1 MRKILAVVKREYL
14 QIVRTKGFI
23 IGTVLGPVFMSLML
37 IVPIVLSVMTVEQQ
51 ETIAVL
57 DASGEVYSGLEKKL
71 NDVRLKDG
79 SLRYILEEY
88 RMSDDLAELRERL
101 NQKVLKKELSG
112 YLYLPANIASAGG
125 AEFVSENVSDFEK
138 TQNIRSALNSVIIEE
153 RLKGAAIDPQLVGSL
168 MMPVSLTTH
177 KVTTR
182 GVEEDTGGTFL
193 ISYFLVL
200 ILYMTLIFYGQ
211 AIMRGVIEEK
221 SSRVVEIVLSSLKPF
236 QLMAGKIV
244 GIAAVGF
251 TQYAIWSLFGLALAT
266 KGRALASSAFP
277 QMDAF
282 KIPTIPPYV
291 FIYFV
296 IYFVLGYFLYST
308 LFAAIGS
315 MVSNEKEAQQLMMP
329 VIMLL
334 VIPLLVIVFVMRSP
348 DSTLSVTLSLIPFF
362 APMLML
368 LRICIMLPSF
378 VQILGSIVLLIAAIL
393 AMIWISGK
401 IYRVGI
407 LMYGKPPR
415 LPEIFKWLRY
425 R

>member
-1 MRKILAVVKREYL
+1 
-14 QIVRTKGFI
+14 
-23 IGTVLGPVFMSLML
+23 MSLML

>member
-37 IVPIVLSVMTVEQQ
+37 VVPIVLSVITVEEQ
-51 ETIAVL
+51 ETIAVI
-57 DASGEVYSGLEKKL
+57 DASGEVLPGLERKL

-79 SLRYILEEY
+79 TLRYTLEEH
-88 RMSDDLAELRERL
+88 RLTDDLGGLRERL
-101 NQKVLKKELSG
+101 NQKVLSKELSA
-112 YLYLPANIASAGG
+112 YLFLPADIVSGG
-125 AEFVSENVSDFEK
+125 EAEFVSEHVSDFEK
-138 TQNIRSALNSVIIEE
+138 TQDIRRALNSVVIEK
-153 RLKGAAIDPQLVGSL
+153 RLKGEAIDPQLVSRL
-168 MMPVSLTTH
+168 IMPVPLSTH

-193 ISYFLVL
+193 VSYFLVL

-211 AIMRGVIEEK
+211 AVMRGVIEEK
-221 SSRVVEIVLSSLKPF
+221 TSRVVEIVLSSMKPY

-251 TQYAIWSLFGLALAT
+251 TQYAIWTLFGIVLAT

-277 QMDAF
+277 QMDSF
-282 KIPTIPPYV
+282 QIPTIPPYV
-291 FIYFV
+291 FFYFV

-308 LFAAIGS
+308 IFAAVGS
-315 MVSNEKEAQQLMMP
+315 MVNNEKEAQQLMMP
-329 VIMLL
+329 VIMML
-334 VIPLLVIVFVMRSP
+334 VIPLLLIMFVMRSP
-348 DSTLSVTLSLIPFF
+348 SSSLSVGLSLFPFF

-368 LRICIMLPSF
+368 LRVCILMPPF
-378 VQILGSIVLLIAAIL
+378 TQILGSIVLLVAAIL
-393 AMIWISGK
+393 AMIWLSGK

-415 LPEIFKWLRY
+415 LPEILKWLRY